1 MTQAERIAV
10 GTIGIGVTVLGLK
23 LAAWQVTGSAALF
36 SDAAETVVNV
46 VASFVALFALRLSAR
61 PADSNHPY
69 GHTKIEFI
77 AAVIEGVLIV
87 VAAVEILRHAWT
99 AFLHPQPLDPPLLG
113 MALNGVATLINGA
126 WAGVLFRIGRR
137 LRSPALVGDG
147 RHLASDVVT
156 SFGVLAGV
164 TLVVLTGIHV
174 LDPLLAAATAC
185 YILYAGSRLIF
196 ESVGGLMDVAPPA
209 EEVERMR
216 GIVSRYAAGAL
227 EAHDVRMRF
236 AGPAAFVE
244 FHLVV
249 PGHMTVAEAHAI
261 CDRIEDALKAERP
274 GLSVTI
280 HVEPEGKAKQVGVLV
295 L

>member
-10 GTIGIGVTVLGLK
+10 GTIGIGLAVLGLK

-99 AFLHPQPLDPPLLG
+99 AFLHPQPLDAPLLG

-156 SFGVLAGV
+156 SLGVLIGV
-164 TLVVLTGIHV
+164 SLVVLTGIHV

-196 ESVGGLMDVAPPA
+196 ESVGGLMDIAPPA

>member
-10 GTIGIGVTVLGLK
+10 GTIGIGGTVLGLK

-99 AFLHPQPLDPPLLG
+99 AFLHPQPLDAPLLG

-156 SFGVLAGV
+156 SLGVLAGV

-196 ESVGGLMDVAPPA
+196 ESVGGLMDIAPPA

-216 GIVSRYAAGAL
+216 SIVSRHAAGAL

-280 HVEPEGKAKQVGVLV
+280 HVEPEGQAKQVGVLV

>member
-23 LAAWQVTGSAALF
+23 LAAWQVTGSTALF
-36 SDAAETVVNV
+36 SDAAESVVNV

-99 AFLHPQPLDPPLLG
+99 AFLHPQPLDAPLLG

-156 SFGVLAGV
+156 SLGVLAGV
-164 TLVVLTGIHV
+164 SLVVLTGIHM

-196 ESVGGLMDVAPPA
+196 ESVGGLMDIAPPA
-209 EEVERMR
+209 EEEERMR
-216 GIVSRYAAGAL
+216 SIVSRHAAGAL

-280 HVEPEGKAKQVGVLV
+280 HVEPEGQAKQVGVLV

>member
-61 PADSNHPY
+61 PADSTHPY